1 MPFGPVMNVFDIVN
15 DPHFNARDMIVEVD
29 HPGSEKPARIAGTPV
44 KMTGTPG
51 AIVGRSPFLG
61 EHTAEELRAAG
72 MDEQRI
78 QSLLDRKVAL
88 TENEKPV
95 EEAVLASMPGA
106 T

>member
-29 HPGSEKPARIAGTPV
+29 HPGSEAGTAV

-51 AIVGRSPFLG
+51 TIVGRSPFLG

-95 EEAVLASMPGA
+95 EEVALASMPGA